1 MRMDLVLEIMDVP
14 GQLVSILTPIGDLG
28 ANIVTVT
35 HRRENK
41 NEKGMIPVQLTL
53 EGERDNLNAV
63 IDKFNEMDI
72 TILEKDGLV
81 NKERFTAIL
90 YGHMIDSD
98 VRDTVDR
105 INSVEG
111 LLVADLQIK
120 LDGEDESTSL
130 VSVEFDSGLR
140 DLAYSKFMEIAN
152 EKNFLVID
160 EV

>member
-14 GQLVSILTPIGDLG
+14 GQLVSILTPVGELG
-28 ANIVTVT
+28 ANLVTVA

-41 NEKGMIPVQLTL
+41 NENGMIPVHLTL
-53 EGERDNLNAV
+53 EGELENLNAV
-63 IDKFNEMDI
+63 VERFDEMEI
-72 TILEKDGLV
+72 TVLEQDGLV
-81 NKERFTAIL
+81 KKERFTAIL

-120 LDGEDESTSL
+120 LNGEDESTSL
-130 VSVEFDSGLR
+130 ISVEFDYGLR
-140 DLAYSKFMEIAN
+140 DLAYSKFMEIAI
-152 EKNFLVID
+152 EKDFLVID